1 MDGKKKEALKGV
13 TFLELRDLIFSI
25 DKALLLSSPS
35 SAPSNVSSSNDVQQR
50 PQGQS
55 QQQEQEK
62 QESSPPSPL
71 PSTNDQQQ
79 QPPPNYQVSFGS
91 LDSTGSSDPAIVQI
105 GFPPG
110 VPSSAGIIL
119 AGPYGPVPLPPGQL
133 PPQFMTSDGQAVY
146 GQPAQQQSQEQVP
159 QQQTTGDFGVSGL
172 SLNEKQV
179 QGHREDR
186 FKGGQRKPWN
196 RGPRDGGPRDNFRP
210 RNHDGR
216 VQGAPSA
223 NQRHEPRGPREHN
236 NNFPNGGGFKGG
248 NRPRNNNHFNGPR
261 SAGAAPGNNV
271 QQKA

>member
-1 MDGKKKEALKGV
+1 MEVAASRLNDLVDGKKKEALKGV
-13 TFLELRDLIFSI
+13 TFLELKELIFSI

-35 SAPSNVSSSNDVQQR
+35 SAPSNVSLSENVQQR
-50 PQGQS
+50 PQ
-55 QQQEQEK
+55 EEK
-62 QESSPPSPL
+62 EESNPSSPL
-71 PSTNDQQQ
+71 PSSQEAIPQQ
-79 QPPPNYQVSFGS
+79 PPNYQVSFGT
-91 LDSTGSSDPAIVQI
+91 LDSGSNDPAIVQI

-133 PPQFMTSDGQAVY
+133 PPQFMTSDGQAVF
-146 GQPAQQQSQEQVP
+146 GQPPQQQQSQQEQIP
-159 QQQTTGDFGVSGL
+159 QQQTGL
-172 SLNEKQV
+172 NLNEKQI

-196 RGPRDGGPRDNFRP
+196 RGPRDGARDNFRP

-223 NQRHEPRGPREHN
+223 NQRHDPRGPREHN
-236 NNFPNGGGFKGG
+236 NNFSNGSGFKSG

-261 SAGAAPGNNV
+261 TTGAPGNNV
-271 QQKA
+271 QQKV